1 MFYYK
6 LKYIIF
12 GIEYEYLKLNVIK
25 YDIFLGCEGEI

>member
-6 LKYIIF
+6 FKYIIF
-12 GIEYEYLKLNVIK
+12 GIEFLKLNVIK